1 MKSTADELALAQAP
15 MAEKD
20 LVIFIL
26 NGLSFEFKEIST
38 GIKARESDISFE
50 ELHDKLTDYE
60 VIIKQEDI
68 GSISTVTTQN
78 VQFSRRG
85 RGS

>member
-1 MKSTADELALAQAP
+1 MKSTADELALAHAP

-68 GSISTVTTQN
+68 GSISTVTA
-78 VQFSRRG
+78 
-85 RGS
+85 